1 MQCVILEWIQDQE
14 KKKIAMKGITEA
26 MTKFENGL
34 WIR

>member
-1 MQCVILEWIQDQE
+1 MCDSGMDPGPR